1 MAEEKDNPEFMF
13 FEADRL
19 IESNQIV
26 EATELLNRLLVLHP
40 TFGRAF
46 NHLGYIYETRYRD
59 QARAEQ
65 LYKEGLRHS
74 PDYPALYL
82 NYAILLAN
90 QQRYDELELILDAA
104 VQCPG
109 INLPKVLHER
119 GMMYETQGRY
129 TEAMTVYRDAFQR
142 SFLEADMEMLE
153 TSMARLQR
161 KIDFFHKQGV
171 KTRGSKKAEIEGE
184 GN

>member
-1 MAEEKDNPEFMF
+1 MAEEIDSPEFMF

-26 EATELLNRLLVLHP
+26 EATALLNRLVGLHP
-40 TFGRAF
+40 HFGRAF
-46 NHLGYIYETRYRD
+46 NHLGYIYETRFRD
-59 QARAEQ
+59 QVKAEEY
-65 LYKEGLRHS
+65 YKEGMRLS

-90 QQRYDELELILDAA
+90 QQRFEELEIILDVAM
-104 VQCPG
+104 QCPG

-129 TEAMTVYRDAFQR
+129 DEAQEVYLDAFQKA
-142 SFLEADMEMLE
+142 FLDADIELIEA
-153 TSMARLQR
+153 SMDRLQR
-161 KIDFFHKQGV
+161 KIDFFKKQGV
-171 KTRGSKKAEIEGE
+171 RSKGKKSAEIEGE
-184 GN
+184 SN

>member
-1 MAEEKDNPEFMF
+1 MAEELDNPEFLF

-19 IESNQIV
+19 IENNQIV
-26 EATELLNRLLVLHP
+26 EATTLLNRLVTQHP

-59 QARAEQ
+59 QERAEQ
-65 LYKEGLRHS
+65 YYRKGLEIS

-82 NYAILLAN
+82 NYAILLSN
-90 QQRYDELELILDAA
+90 QQRFAELEVILDAA
-104 VQCPG
+104 VKCPG

-129 TEAMTVYRDAFQR
+129 EEAMQTYRDAFQR
-142 SFLEADMEMLE
+142 SFLEADLEMLE
-153 TSMARLQR
+153 ASLARLQR
-161 KIDFFHKQGV
+161 KITFFNEQGV
-171 KTRGSKKAEIEGE
+171 KRKGSQGVEISGE

>member
-1 MAEEKDNPEFMF
+1 MAEEKDSPEFMF

-19 IESNQIV
+19 IESNKIV
-26 EATELLNRLLVLHP
+26 EATELLNHLLALHP

-46 NHLGYIYETRYRD
+46 NHLGYLYETRFRD
-59 QARAEQ
+59 QGRAEA
-65 LYKEGLRHS
+65 LYREGLRHS

-90 QQRYDELELILDAA
+90 QQRFAELEVLLDAA
-104 VQCPG
+104 LQCPG
-109 INLPKVLHER
+109 INLPKILHER

-129 TEAMTVYRDAFQR
+129 DEAMQTYRDAFQR
-142 SFLEADMEMLE
+142 AFLDADMEILE
-153 TSMARLQR
+153 TSMTRLQR
-161 KIDFFHKQGV
+161 KVNFFNRQGV
-171 KTRGSKKAEIEGE
+171 KRKGKGAEIRGE